1 MDLKMLITEKS
12 LYTMMNEVVEFIS
25 GTYPWKMDRPYI
37 VVVGERA
44 GTPQTS
50 SEKVITQKRFWK
62 NDAWIH
68 VLTILP
74 SQF

>member
-1 MDLKMLITEKS
+1 
-12 LYTMMNEVVEFIS
+12 MMNEVVEFIS
-25 GTYPWKMDRPYI
+25 GTYPWKMVRPYI

-62 NDAWIH
+62 NNASCSYNSTFSI
-68 VLTILP
+68 LTI
-74 SQF
+74 SSTTASE